1 MLRIKNPSLIFSFTK
16 ATSENINIVQEGS
29 TLQLAVNREA
39 GAFGDVQVT
48 WRLTLNAG
56 IVNASTQISPMNGSL
71 TFKQV
76 DICRQFQ
83 WLLLELE
90 LIFSNLMI
98 IFSSLSAV
106 FVTLDLHV

>member
-16 ATSENINIVQEGS
+16 ATSENINIVKEGS

-39 GAFGDVQVT
+39 GAFGDVQVI
-48 WRLTLNAG
+48 WRLTPNAG

-76 DICRQFQ
+76 DICRQF
-83 WLLLELE
+83 LE

-98 IFSSLSAV
+98 IFSSFSAV